1 MIAKENYEEAH
12 IRDLQDKSHRDPGLI
27 ERTLYAFGLLEALV
41 QVGMPFIFKGG
52 TSLLL
57 LLDKPMRL
65 STDID
70 IIVEPGTDVEHY
82 IEKAADIFPFSAQE
96 EQIRR
101 GKNDIEKRHFRF
113 TYLSPILQKPFYI
126 LLDVLYENN
135 NYARLVTKEI
145 SNNILLSKGDALK
158 VQIPSIDCI
167 LGDKLT
173 AFAPH
178 TTGVPLN
185 MNKDMEIMKQF
196 YDICTL
202 LSVFSDFDDVKSTYT
217 KVIDTEIQYRG
228 GNLSPED
235 ALRDTISSAIAIGA
249 RGNLAPKDYP
259 SYVRGARDVRTHIYT
274 ETYSPE
280 IAAVRSP
287 GVAYL
292 AACILSDSNCERIDI
307 FDNLLNEPL
316 KHPDIKEL
324 KYLKKISPEGYA
336 YAVKTDKILMDLY
349 E

>member
-70 IIVEPGTDVEHY
+70 IVVEPGTDVEHY

-96 EQIRR
+96 EQIRH
-101 GKNDIEKRHFRF
+101 GKN
-113 TYLSPILQKPFYI
+113 
-126 LLDVLYENN
+126 
-135 NYARLVTKEI
+135 
-145 SNNILLSKGDALK
+145 
-158 VQIPSIDCI
+158 
-167 LGDKLT
+167 
-173 AFAPH
+173 
-178 TTGVPLN
+178 
-185 MNKDMEIMKQF
+185 DMEIMKQF
-196 YDICTL
+196 YDIRTL
-202 LSVFSDFDDVKSTYT
+202 LDVFSNFDDVKSTYT

-228 GNLSPED
+228 GNLSPEY

-249 RGNLAPKDYP
+249 RGNLAPEDYP
-259 SYVRGARDVRTHIYT
+259 SYVRGARDVRTHIYA

-280 IAAVRSP
+280 IAAERSP

-292 AACILSDSNCERIDI
+292 SACILSDSNCERIDI

>member
-1 MIAKENYEEAH
+1 MIVKENYEEAH

-41 QVGMPFIFKGG
+41 QVEMPFIFKGG

-57 LLDKPMRL
+57 LLDRPMRL

-70 IIVEPGTDVEHY
+70 IVVEPGTDVEYY

-96 EQIRR
+96 EQVRHGR
-101 GKNDIEKRHFRF
+101 NDIEKRHFRF
-113 TYLSPILQKPFYI
+113 TYVSPVLQKPFYI
-126 LLDVLYENN
+126 LLAVLYEKN
-135 NYARLVTKEI
+135 NYSQLVTKEI
-145 SNNILLSKGDALK
+145 SNDILLSSGNALK
-158 VQIPSIDCI
+158 VQVPSIDCI

-185 MNKDMEIMKQF
+185 ANKDMEIMKQF

-202 LSVFSDFDDVKSTYT
+202 LEAFSNYDDVKNTYAR
-217 KVIDTEIQYRG
+217 VVDTEIRYRG
-228 GNLSPED
+228 GTLSSED
-235 ALRDTISSAIAIGA
+235 ALRDTIYSAIAIGA
-249 RGNLAPKDYP
+249 RGNLAPEDYP
-259 SYVRGARDVRTHIYT
+259 SYVRGARDVRTHIYA

-287 GVAYL
+287 GVVYL
-292 AACILSDSNCERIDI
+292 STCLLADSKYERIDT
-307 FDNLLNEPL
+307 FYDLLNESL
-316 KHPDIKEL
+316 RHPKIKML
-324 KYLKKISPEGYA
+324 KYLKKINPEAYA
-336 YAVKTDKILMDLY
+336 YAVKADRLLMNTL
-349 E
+349 